1 MTRYLTFSERKKVL
15 KLYEKGESMT
25 DIVNL
30 SGRGAATVQRIIAG
44 TWRPK
49 LIQNS
54 KINVKEK
61 DILLKVK
68 AKRLKNLK
76 KMKSTASN
84 SVFDNSMSRRSSVSN
99 NLSSSE
105 SSTNSRNTRFEKCQN
120 SPTSPLSSQQSESN
134 TFCGSF
140 ASVHDFIDFLCSE
153 EVIAMCYG
161 W

>member
-1 MTRYLTFSERKKVL
+1 MQSMTRYLTFSERKKVL

-25 DIVNL
+25 DI
-30 SGRGAATVQRIIAG
+30 
-44 TWRPK
+44 
-49 LIQNS
+49 
-54 KINVKEK
+54 